1 MTEGLALTEPTLLA
15 ALTAAV
21 LRAAREAGADGD
33 ALLAAASMNEAELA
47 DPDGR
52 ISVQRHLRLI
62 RALSALPTPMG
73 LELGSR
79 LGVEGLGVVG
89 YAMQHDATLGS
100 ALAWLERY
108 RAVVLDDVVA
118 RMEEGSVG
126 GRASIAFCH
135 LVPPTLVE
143 LREPAEIWAA
153 AQLSTLRR
161 LTGQELAPWEVHL
174 PHRAPANTDRHE
186 AFFRSPIRW
195 EASRIEL
202 HFDPAVLDL
211 PLARAHPEL
220 FRYLERRAEALR
232 DELPPSSIRARVRQA
247 LERSLANGEPRV
259 EMVAH
264 ELSMSA
270 RTLQRRLAEEGTTF
284 AGLLDEVRRERAEL
298 LLRDPRLAV
307 SEVAFVLGYSEPA
320 AFFRSFRRWTGT
332 TPKAFRAKGVNDP

>member
-1 MTEGLALTEPTLLA
+1 VPEPTLLA

-21 LRAAREAGADGD
+21 LRAAREAGADVEV
-33 ALLAAASMNEAELA
+33 LLAAASIDEADLA

-52 ISVQRHLRLI
+52 IPLQSHLRLI
-62 RALSALPTPMG
+62 HALSTLPTPIG

-118 RMEEGSVG
+118 RREEGSVG
-126 GRASIAFCH
+126 GRASVAFCH
-135 LVPPTLVE
+135 LVPPFLVE

-153 AQLSTLRR
+153 GQLSTLRR
-161 LTGQELAPWEVHL
+161 LTGRDLAPWEVHL
-174 PHRAPANTDRHE
+174 PHRAPADTERHE
-186 AFFRSPIRW
+186 TFFRAPIRW

-202 HFDPAVLDL
+202 HFDPAILDL

-232 DELPPSSIRARVRQA
+232 DELPPSSIRARVRS
-247 LERSLANGEPRV
+247 LVERSLASGDPRV
-259 EMVAH
+259 EVIAH
-264 ELSMSA
+264 ELAMSP
-270 RTLQRRLAEEGTTF
+270 RTLQRRLADEGTTF
-284 AGLLDEVRRERAEL
+284 AALLDEVRRERAEL

-332 TPKAFRAKGVNDP
+332 TPKAYRATLVGEG